1 MTHKRSSY
9 IWQEVV
15 YFIVLTIVIM
25 MIVTR
30 YFNL

>member
-15 YFIVLTIVIM
+15 YFFVLTIVIM